1 MTAAPVGGVQ
11 MWAKPLSSARVAI
24 FLLNPLAAP
33 QALDW
38 PLADVPRFPD
48 LALDC
53 AAAGCAV
60 RDVWAQQDLR
70 DLGVST
76 GTIRV
81 ALAPWASAFYTISA
95 GEADEPGEL
104 LVTQALEQAKQQRLD
119 NNPLTGVPYTRR
131 FYELLEARQKLPAW
145 AAREDFLRL
154 VHSNQVTILV
164 GSPGSGKST
173 QVPQILLDAGYHVLG
188 GRIK

>member
-1 MTAAPVGGVQ
+1 VWKEHEAHVEGCPSGDAFCWLLSGFSGIHRAKDGVFGAKQDPSTAPTVTFDWTAKGELRGSDGTCMTAAPVGGVQ

-60 RDVWAQQDLR
+60 RDVWAQQDL
-70 DLGVST
+70 GVST

-95 GEADEPGEL
+95 GEAAFNYPGAPEPADAVGGE
-104 LVTQALEQAKQQRLD
+104 ALASI
-119 NNPLTGVPYTRR
+119 TV
-131 FYELLEARQKLPAW
+131 
-145 AAREDFLRL
+145 
-154 VHSNQVTILV
+154 
-164 GSPGSGKST
+164 
-173 QVPQILLDAGYHVLG
+173 
-188 GRIK
+188 